1 MIHTSAIDPTPPRPA
16 RFPSRWHAP
25 GGARR
30 TFGPFADHL
39 GEALWRCDPLADDL
53 AAEIAADPAGFGR
66 LERALRAGVERVPDA
81 SPALTRLL
89 AQVEDVPAWVDWG
102 RIRRGGETF
111 LRTGMLGG
119 FVLGAG
125 SLMAGYAQPAG
136 NKPLAMS
143 GRLETQASR
152 RLAETSR
159 FVWQVTRPGGLRRD
173 GEGFA
178 ITVKV
183 RLMHAMVRR
192 LLWKSGRWDAA
203 AWGEP
208 INQHDMMGTLL
219 LFSSVLVQGTRKLG
233 CDVRDDE
240 ADDLIHLWRYVG
252 HLIGVEPELAPAS
265 LAEAHT
271 REQILLATQGPAD
284 DDGRALALAL
294 LRHVETSAT
303 DERVRKR
310 AIRQQGFAHGLVRG
324 LLGDSIADQLGIRD
338 DRWKHVVP
346 AIAAVTRPL
355 ELARRAAGPVGDAR
369 ALHRGLAYW
378 AHATQLAERGTPA
391 AFTPPRALRADRRGP
406 GEGAAGARGGPPD
419 GPPAD
424 PPAGPP
430 GRLVLR
436 VGARPRL
443 R

>member
-1 MIHTSAIDPTPPRPA
+1 MTRASAIPLSPPSARERFPA
-16 RFPSRWHAP
+16 RWRDPD
-25 GGARR
+25 GARR

-39 GEALWRCDPLADDL
+39 GASLWRCDPLADAL
-53 AAEIAADPAGFGR
+53 AAEVADDPASFGR
-66 LERALRAGVERVPDA
+66 LEAALRAGVEVVPA
-81 SPALTRLL
+81 PSPALARLL
-89 AQVEDVPAWVDWG
+89 EHVEHVPAWVDWG

-192 LLWKSGRWDAA
+192 LLWKSGRWNAEE
-203 AWGEP
+203 WGEP

-265 LAEAHT
+265 FSEALS
-271 REQILLATQGPAD
+271 REQLLLATQGQAD
-284 DDGRALALAL
+284 EDGRALALAL
-294 LRHVETSAT
+294 IRHVETSAP
-303 DERVRKR
+303 DDRRRKV

-324 LLGDSIADQLGIRD
+324 LLGDAIADQLGIRD

-355 ELARRAAGPVGDAR
+355 ERARRAAGPVGDAR
-369 ALHRGLAYW
+369 ALQRGLAYW
-378 AHATQLAERGTPA
+378 AQATQLGERGKPA
-391 AFTPPRALRADRRGP
+391 EFRPPDRL
-406 GEGAAGARGGPPD
+406 RGGQR
-419 GPPAD
+419 G
-424 PPAGPP
+424 
-430 GRLVLR
+430 
-436 VGARPRL
+436 
-443 R
+443 